1 MTERHVNPED
11 PDLYALGALDG
22 EEKQAFEAHVRA
34 CEGCAQELVAAL
46 QRATLLGLAAEPVA
60 PAPSVKESLLRR
72 AREERPPRMQPVE
85 AVQQVRSFVP
95 RPRRLAWLT
104 PALAVATLVFAVL
117 SGWLWTRN
125 ESALQQIATLE
136 SQLTVAQA
144 QSLEIARASEE
155 TNEILGAPGTIQ
167 VALAQQPGGPAG
179 RAAVVYNAR
188 LGMAMFTGQ
197 LGAVASDKSYQM
209 WIVPTSGAPVSL
221 GVMSSMDLG
230 RMLTAH
236 VRPGMEAK
244 AFAVTVEPKGGM
256 PQPTGPKV
264 LVGVPG

>member
-34 CEGCAQELVAAL
+34 CEPCAQQLVTAL
-46 QRATLLGLAAEPVA
+46 QRATLLGLAAEPIA
-60 PAPSVKESLLRR
+60 PPPSVKESLLRR
-72 AREERPPRMQPVE
+72 ARAERPPQVQE
-85 AVQQVRSFVP
+85 VQQVRSFEP
-95 RPRRLAWLT
+95 RPRRFAWLT
-104 PALAVATLVFAVL
+104 PALAVATIVFAVL
-117 SGWLWTRN
+117 SGWLWLGN
-125 ESALQQIATLE
+125 ERAMQQIADLQ
-136 SQLTVAQA
+136 SQLTTAQA
-144 QSLEIARASEE
+144 QSLQIARASEE
-155 TNEILGAPGTIQ
+155 TNQILGAPGTIQ

-188 LGMAMFTGQ
+188 MGMAIYTGQ
-197 LGAVASDKSYQM
+197 LAPAASDKSYQL

-221 GVMSSMDLG
+221 GVMSSMDTG
-230 RMLTAH
+230 QMLTAH
-236 VRPGMEAK
+236 VPAGMVAK

-264 LVGVPG
+264 LVGVAG